1 MKKSII
7 LALVAALP
15 TFAQQD
21 TAPALPTPPA
31 NGAEMPRHWGAAGE
45 MPARPNR
52 EDFQKKMLE
61 KFDTNKDGQISEEEK
76 AAMKA
81 AMPKRGERPQGQR
94 PGKGDKRGHRSERPQ
109 GDQFPGANG
118 EMPQFPKGQFPGAN
132 GEMPQFS
139 KGEVPGMINKRVP
152 QIPQDVLEKMDTD
165 KDGNVS
171 QKELNAAYAKRAEG
185 KRGEGKRGKR
195 GDRGP
200 KGPRGQKP
208 AEAPAGEH
216 TPVTLPL

>member
-1 MKKSII
+1 MKKTII

-31 NGAEMPRHWGAAGE
+31 NGAAMPRHWGAAGE
-45 MPARPNR
+45 MPARPSR
-52 EDFQKKMLE
+52 EDFHKKMLE

-94 PGKGDKRGHRSERPQ
+94 PGKGDKRGHRGERP
-109 GDQFPGANG
+109 
-118 EMPQFPKGQFPGAN
+118 EGQFPGAN
-132 GEMPQFS
+132 GEKPQFP

-152 QIPQDVLEKMDTD
+152 QIPQEVLEKLDTD

-171 QKELNAAYAKRAEG
+171 QKELNEAYA

-200 KGPRGQKP
+200 KRHRGQKP

>member
-1 MKKSII
+1 MNKTII

-15 TFAQQD
+15 AFAQQD

-45 MPARPNR
+45 MPARPSR

-81 AMPKRGERPQGQR
+81 SMPQRGERPGKQDKRGERGPKAPRGENKR
-94 PGKGDKRGHRSERPQ
+94 PMPKLPEG
-109 GDQFPGANG
+109 QFPGANG
-118 EMPQFPKGQFPGAN
+118 EMPQFPKG
-132 GEMPQFS
+132 
-139 KGEVPGMINKRVP
+139 EVPGMINKRMPNMP
-152 QIPQDVLEKMDTD
+152 QEMIEKLDTD
-165 KDGNVS
+165 KDGKVS
-171 QKELNAAYAKRAEG
+171 KEEMQAARP
-185 KRGEGKRGKR
+185 KRGEGKQHGKR
-195 GDRGP
+195 GERGP

-216 TPVTLPL
+216 TPATLPL

>member
-1 MKKSII
+1 MKKTII

-45 MPARPNR
+45 MPARPSR
-52 EDFQKKMLE
+52 EDFHKKMLE

-94 PGKGDKRGHRSERPQ
+94 PGKGDKRGHRGERPQ
-109 GDQFPGANG
+109 GQFP
-118 EMPQFPKGQFPGAN
+118 
-132 GEMPQFS
+132 
-139 KGEVPGMINKRVP
+139 KGEVPGVINKRVP
-152 QIPQDVLEKMDTD
+152 QIPQEVLEKMDTD

-171 QKELNAAYAKRAEG
+171 QKELNEAYA
-185 KRGEGKRGKR
+185 KRGEGKHGKR
-195 GDRGP
+195 GNRGP
-200 KGPRGQKP
+200 KRHRGQKP

>member
-45 MPARPNR
+45 MPARPSR
-52 EDFQKKMLE
+52 EDFHKKMLE
-61 KFDTNKDGQISEEEK
+61 KFDTNKDGQLNEEEK
-76 AAMKA
+76 AAIKA

-94 PGKGDKRGHRSERPQ
+94 PGKGDKRGHRGERPQ
-109 GDQFPGANG
+109 GGQFPGANG
-118 EMPQFPKGQFPGAN
+118 EMPQFPKG
-132 GEMPQFS
+132 
-139 KGEVPGMINKRVP
+139 EVPGMINKRVP
-152 QIPQDVLEKMDTD
+152 EMPKDVLEKLDTD

-171 QKELNAAYAKRAEG
+171 QKELNAAHAKRAEG

-216 TPVTLPL
+216 TPVTRPL

>member
-1 MKKSII
+1 MKKTII

-21 TAPALPTPPA
+21 TTPALPTPPA
-31 NGAEMPRHWGAAGE
+31 PGVEQPRHWGAAGE
-45 MPARPNR
+45 MPARPSR
-52 EDFQKKMLE
+52 EDFHKKMLE

-94 PGKGDKRGHRSERPQ
+94 PGKGDKRGHRGERPQ
-109 GDQFPGANG
+109 
-118 EMPQFPKGQFPGAN
+118 GQFPGAN
-132 GEMPQFS
+132 GEKPQFP
-139 KGEVPGMINKRVP
+139 KGEVPGKINKRVP
-152 QIPQDVLEKMDTD
+152 QIPQEVLEKLDTD

-171 QKELNAAYAKRAEG
+171 QKELNEAYA

-200 KGPRGQKP
+200 KRHRGQKP

>member
-1 MKKSII
+1 MKKTII

-21 TAPALPTPPA
+21 TTPALPTPPA
-31 NGAEMPRHWGAAGE
+31 PGVEQPRHWGAAGE
-45 MPARPNR
+45 MPARPSR
-52 EDFQKKMLE
+52 EDFHKKMLE
-61 KFDTNKDGQISEEEK
+61 KFDTNKDGQLNDEE
-76 AAMKA
+76 KA

-94 PGKGDKRGHRSERPQ
+94 PGKGDKRGHRGERPEGQ
-109 GDQFPGANG
+109 FPGANGEKPQFPGANG
-118 EMPQFPKGQFPGAN
+118 EMPQFPKG
-132 GEMPQFS
+132 
-139 KGEVPGMINKRVP
+139 EVPGMINKRVP
-152 QIPQDVLEKMDTD
+152 EMPKDVLEKLDTD

-171 QKELNAAYAKRAEG
+171 QKELNEAYA
-185 KRGEGKRGKR
+185 KRGEGKHGKR

-200 KGPRGQKP
+200 KRHRGQKP

>member
-1 MKKSII
+1 MKKSLI

-21 TAPALPTPPA
+21 ATPALPTPPA
-31 NGAEMPRHWGAAGE
+31 PGVEQPRHWGAAGE
-45 MPARPNR
+45 MPARPSR

-81 AMPKRGERPQGQR
+81 AMPQR
-94 PGKGDKRGHRSERPQ
+94 PGKQDKRGDRGNRGPKGPRGEQRPNITLLPEGIDGKQ
-109 GDQFPGANG
+109 RPA
-118 EMPQFPKGQFPGAN
+118 MPQ
-132 GEMPQFS
+132 EM
-139 KGEVPGMINKRVP
+139 I
-152 QIPQDVLEKMDTD
+152 EKLDTD
-165 KDGNVS
+165 KDGKVS
-171 QKELNAAYAKRAEG
+171 KEEFQAARPKH
-185 KRGEGKRGKR
+185 GERKGHKR
-195 GDRGP
+195 GDRGNRGP

-208 AEAPAGEH
+208 AGAPSEAPAGDH